1 MLLTLHMITK
11 GFCNS
16 QLYLLISSTQ
26 VHIMPSSLLSTKVP
40 RPRAAN
46 HDLRGRFGP
55 VLLLGERG
63 GVGPAANMCSHGS
76 SPELT
81 PQLPTPLPATGAA
94 LPTRAVPLAAKLT

>member
-1 MLLTLHMITK
+1 MITR
-11 GFCNS
+11 GFCNN
-16 QLYLLISSTQ
+16 QLYLLISFTQ

-63 GVGPAANMCSHGS
+63 GVRPTANMCSHGS

-81 PQLPTPLPATGAA
+81 PQLPTPLPAPLPATGAA
-94 LPTRAVPLAAKLT
+94 LPTRAVPLAANLT